1 MAQVFAA
8 KHRNG
13 RSVAVKMMRPEL
25 AVEPVLVQRFLR
37 EAYAANRVAHP
48 GAVAVHDDDKTDD
61 GVPFLVMDLLEGM
74 TLRDRLVE
82 SGPFD
87 VAKSVRIIAQVLDV
101 LIAAHEKGIVHRD
114 IKPEN
119 LFETSSGEVRVL
131 DFGIARLTEAGEGMT
146 QSGVTMGTIGYMA
159 PEQARGLAG
168 QVDARSD
175 VWAVGATMFNLLTGR
190 AVHEAASQNEVL
202 LLAMTAQVPPVRSLA
217 PSIPRGLGQVLDKA
231 LAFEKD
237 ARWPDARA
245 MQAALRRAGDAPL
258 DERPARS
265 SARGTTR
272 PAVLW
277 GGGIVLALLAS
288 ITLVMARGGR
298 LGPVAGVAAAPSF
311 VGTVPPSPSTDPM
324 LPPAIG
330 LSEPP
335 SEAPLASA
343 DGARPVVM
351 GRRPAGRAR
360 LAPAAG
366 SLAAPSVAVPPSPP
380 ASDPSTRTP
389 VNTGPASTTNPLRSR
404 I

>member
-8 KHRNG
+8 RHRNG
-13 RSVAVKMMRPEL
+13 RPVAVKMMRPEL

-74 TLRDRLVE
+74 TLRDGLVV

-87 VAKSVRIIAQVLDV
+87 VAKSVRIIVQVLDV
-101 LIAAHEKGIVHRD
+101 LVAAHEKGIVHRD

-131 DFGIARLTEAGEGMT
+131 DFGIARLMEATEGMT

-175 VWAVGATMFNLLTGR
+175 LWAVGATMFNLLTGR
-190 AVHEAASQNEVL
+190 AVHEASSQNEML

-217 PSIPRGLGQVLDKA
+217 PWIPHGLGEVLDKA
-231 LAFEKD
+231 LAFDKE

-245 MQAALRRAGDAPL
+245 MRDALRCAGDAPL
-258 DERPARS
+258 DLAPAQS
-265 SARGTTR
+265 SNRGRTR
-272 PAVLW
+272 PALVL
-277 GGGIVLALLAS
+277 GGGIALALLAS
-288 ITLVMARGGR
+288 FGLVTARAGR
-298 LGPVAGVAAAPSF
+298 IGPAPQVAAAPSLPDIAPPPASTEPMVAPA
-311 VGTVPPSPSTDPM
+311 VGLADFPPEAPLGSADGQPPVAVGRRPVGRAQHASAGSPTAPSATVPPA
-324 LPPAIG
+324 LPG
-330 LSEPP
+330 
-335 SEAPLASA
+335 
-343 DGARPVVM
+343 
-351 GRRPAGRAR
+351 
-360 LAPAAG
+360 
-366 SLAAPSVAVPPSPP
+366 
-380 ASDPSTRTP
+380 SDPSARAP
-389 VNTGPASTTNPLRSR
+389 VNAGATSTANPLRSR